1 MYFSGSVYCRRFG
14 VRNVKKWK
22 RWLIL
27 AGILLCAAGYC
38 VWQNTA
44 LERTDYTVTGGKLPE
59 AFDGFCIV
67 QISDLHNTVFGSHN
81 ERLLAMIREAEPDII
96 AVTGD
101 MIDSRRTDVAAAL
114 EFARAAMEIAPCYYV
129 TGNHEMRDEAYEELE
144 AGLIEAGVTVLRGK
158 SVTLEREGAKLRIA
172 GVDDPTAR
180 TKDSDA
186 FPAVMTG
193 MLVSL
198 TDESYTVLLSH
209 RPELFDIYQ
218 TFGMDLVLAGHTHG
232 GQIRLPFIGGL
243 YGSDTFFPEYDAG
256 LFAREGTAMIVSR
269 GLGNSLFPLRINN
282 RPEVVVITLR
292 MGEPS

>member
-1 MYFSGSVYCRRFG
+1 
-14 VRNVKKWK
+14 
-22 RWLIL
+22 
-27 AGILLCAAGYC
+27 
-38 VWQNTA
+38 
-44 LERTDYTVTGGKLPE
+44 
-59 AFDGFCIV
+59 
-67 QISDLHNTVFGSHN
+67 
-81 ERLLAMIREAEPDII
+81 
-96 AVTGD
+96 
-101 MIDSRRTDVAAAL
+101 
-114 EFARAAMEIAPCYYV
+114 
-129 TGNHEMRDEAYEELE
+129 
-144 AGLIEAGVTVLRGK
+144 
-158 SVTLEREGAKLRIA
+158 
-172 GVDDPTAR
+172 
-180 TKDSDA
+180 
-186 FPAVMTG
+186 MTG

-256 LFAREGTAMIVSR
+256 LFEQEGTAMIVSR